1 MLYAADED
9 PGILHYGG
17 AAVKRSRKL
26 AFAALL
32 LLLAAVGSAG
42 WVFMRTARP
51 TAPNGGW
58 QTEFSGGRTSVNV
71 WRASGTAESAA
82 TAREAEYR
90 ADGWISAPVC
100 TPTFKL
106 MLRDGDLAA
115 VLAEDLPGGVT
126 VTELVRRGVL

>member
-1 MLYAADED
+1 MT
-9 PGILHYGG
+9 HT
-17 AAVKRSRKL
+17 RKL

-32 LLLAAVGSAG
+32 AFAAVGSAG
-42 WVFMRTARP
+42 WVFMRTAQP
-51 TAPNGGW
+51 TAPSVGW
-58 QTEFSGGRTSVNV
+58 QTEISGGRTSVNT

-82 TAREAEYR
+82 SAREAEYR
-90 ADGWISAPVC
+90 AEGWISAPVC

-115 VLAEDLPGGVT
+115 VLAEDLPDGVA

>member
-1 MLYAADED
+1 MT
-9 PGILHYGG
+9 HT
-17 AAVKRSRKL
+17 RKL

-32 LLLAAVGSAG
+32 AFAAVSSAG
-42 WVFMRTARP
+42 WVFMRTAQP
-51 TAPNGGW
+51 TAPSGDW
-58 QTEFSGGRTSVNV
+58 QTEISGGRTSVNT

-82 TAREAEYR
+82 SAREAEYR
-90 ADGWISAPVC
+90 AEGWTSAPVC

-115 VLAEDLPGGVT
+115 VLAEDLPDGVA

>member
-1 MLYAADED
+1 MIHTRKLALAA
-9 PGILHYGG
+9 L
-17 AAVKRSRKL
+17 L
-26 AFAALL
+26 AFAA
-32 LLLAAVGSAG
+32 AGSAG
-42 WVFMRTARP
+42 WVFMRSVRP
-51 TAPNGGW
+51 AAPNGGW

-82 TAREAEYR
+82 AAREAEYR
-90 ADGWISAPVC
+90 AEGWTSAPVC

-115 VLAEDLPGGVT
+115 VLAEDRPGGVT